1 MSLDP
6 RSIPGPALNP
16 TPLPLSNSEQFSTLE
31 NRKIRICFNR
41 GGICVPSFS
50 RKSFMSALS
59 LLLSFTIILYTIPAT
74 LSAQLPQVPQM
85 PQAPQMP
92 QMPAKPAPAGEPAEA
107 PPAAQAPD
115 SPQTQQAPPTP
126 QMQLSDDT
134 PPFHITVVEGEGAI
148 NNIHQ
153 IVNRAATVII
163 EDENKTPISGVAV
176 TFFLPNDGPSGLFPN
191 GSRVL
196 TVFSDE
202 KGIAMSRPIRFNN
215 LVGIMPIRVSA
226 SLFSQSVS
234 ATITE
239 TNVASGQAI
248 RSYVSPVTRN
258 QEPHGGG
265 IHISK
270 KVWITVAIVGVAAG
284 AGAYFLTRTSPPSA
298 TIGAAPTV
306 GTITIGGSH

>member
-1 MSLDP
+1 MPVDP
-6 RSIPGPALNP
+6 SRRP
-16 TPLPLSNSEQFSTLE
+16 PLSNSEQFFGPE
-31 NRKIRICFNR
+31 NMKIKICFKR
-41 GGICVPSFS
+41 GGLCVPLFL
-50 RKSFMSALS
+50 RKSLMSLLS
-59 LLLSFTIILYTIPAT
+59 LLLSFTLFFYTLPAPV
-74 LSAQLPQVPQM
+74 AAQM
-85 PQAPQMP
+85 PALPKMP
-92 QMPAKPAPAGEPAEA
+92 QMPGAKPAAAPEAETA
-107 PPAAQAPD
+107 PPAAAGEA
-115 SPQTQQAPPTP
+115 QQVPNSPPTP

-153 IVNRAATVII
+153 IVNRAATVIV

-191 GSRVL
+191 GSKVL
-196 TVFSDE
+196 TVFTDD
-202 KGIAMSRPIRFNN
+202 KGIALSRPIRFNN

-234 ATITE
+234 ATITQ

-258 QEPHGGG
+258 QEPTGGG
-265 IHISK
+265 LHISK
-270 KVWITVAIVGVAAG
+270 KVWITVAVVGAAAG

-298 TIGAAPTV
+298 TIGAAPTA

>member
-1 MSLDP
+1 MHLD
-6 RSIPGPALNP
+6 PGPAP
-16 TPLPLSNSEQFSTLE
+16 TPTPSPLSNSEQFSKLE
-31 NRKIRICFNR
+31 NRKIKICFNR

-50 RKSFMSALS
+50 RKSFVSALS
-59 LLLSFTIILYTIPAT
+59 LLLSFTIFLYTIPAP

-85 PQAPQMP
+85 PQVPQAPQMP
-92 QMPAKPAPAGEPAEA
+92 QLPGKPPAGEAGEA
-107 PPAAQAPD
+107 APAADA
-115 SPQTQQAPPTP
+115 PQTPQAPPTP
-126 QMQLSDDT
+126 QMQLSDDA

-270 KVWITVAIVGVAAG
+270 KVWITVAVVGAAG
-284 AGAYFLTRTSPPSA
+284 AAGAYFLTRSSPPTA